1 LNFHPHPSIGY
12 LIMKKTLKITA
23 LPICLLVAFSGC
35 ANLTPGENAAI
46 AGGVTGLAVGLPL
59 ALSGVNPAVTIP
71 VTAGAAIAAAGG
83 TYLISRNQASQ
94 RQRLQAQERASEY
107 VARTGMDRKKSVR
120 YLAVRTESERQRS
133 TTQVMIYDIET
144 SRIVNNVV
152 YDMRDVPPVGQVG
165 DFDGFRALYIGTG
178 R

>member
-71 VTAGAAIAAAGG
+71 VTAGAAVAAAGG